1 MLLDNEGWAVDPKVT
16 KQPYFNLRKGD
27 MTAVN
32 GIVVHQTASPTLQA
46 TLNSY
51 QSANPNGAHFLIDKD
66 GTLYQTG
73 SVHWLLWHVGTLK
86 SRCLVRN
93 VCTPVELKALKPG
106 TWNPRGVHKIESRKK
121 FPDRF
126 PMNADAIGIEIVGDV
141 INEPKAPTFEPVT
154 EAQNRSL
161 QWLVAELRRLLSI
174 PAAEIYRHPEIS
186 YKNPHEAETAR
197 W

>member
-1 MLLDNEGWAVDPKVT
+1 MLLDDEGWAVDPKVT

-32 GIVVHQTASPTLQA
+32 GIVVHQTASPTLQS

-51 QSANPNGAHFLIDKD
+51 QSASPNGAHFLIDKD

-73 SVHWLLWHVGTLK
+73 SVRWLLWHVGRLQ

-93 VCTPVELKALKPG
+93 ICTPVELKALNAG
-106 TWNPRGVHKIESRKK
+106 VWNPGHIHQIESRKK

-126 PMNADAIGIEIVGDV
+126 PMNADSIGIEVVGNVVD
-141 INEPKAPTFEPVT
+141 ESKDAPFEPVT
-154 EAQNRSL
+154 VAQNRSL
-161 QWLVAELRRLLSI
+161 QWLVAELSRLLSI

-186 YKNPHEAETAR
+186 RKNPHEAETAQ